1 MIPKTHE
8 DQHRRGR
15 LNRGVDIGLRVTA
28 SLDDSQDS
36 RIAGHG

>member
-1 MIPKTHE
+1 M
-8 DQHRRGR
+8 GVR
-15 LNRGVDIGLRVTA
+15 LICGQPVVIGSTGSGSE